1 EKYRTYIDQSPEAIF
16 ITDDNGNYVDVN
28 KTACSMLGYTRE
40 ELLSLSISEINVMD
54 NPEDT
59 ASHFQNLKNAGSL
72 RMEINIKK
80 KNGDSLPIE
89 LNAILL
95 SNGRYMAFCSDITER
110 KKVEYELIK
119 AKEKAEESDR
129 LKTSFLQNMSHE
141 IRTPMNAI
149 AGFSS
154 LLITS
159 FQDKAKLEK
168 FAGII
173 NQRCA
178 DLLEIINDILDIA
191 KIESGVLPVNF
202 EEFSIKDLFADLYAL
217 FIEYQKRIGKQDI
230 QFRLNDSCYPQAT
243 EIYTD
248 KIKLKQIF
256 INLISNAF
264 KFTAEGEIEFG
275 CKYDKNHSILY
286 YVADTGIGIP
296 IDRQKLIFERF
307 VQLNQDLP
315 YNAGGTGLGLS
326 IVKGML
332 QLLGGKIYLES
343 APGKGSTFYFTL
355 GQNVKE
361 SR

>member
-1 EKYRTYIDQSPEAIF
+1 MVPGWTI
-16 ITDDNGNYVDVN
+16 
-28 KTACSMLGYTRE
+28 
-40 ELLSLSISEINVMD
+40 
-54 NPEDT
+54 
-59 ASHFQNLKNAGSL
+59 
-72 RMEINIKK
+72 
-80 KNGDSLPIE
+80 
-89 LNAILL
+89 
-95 SNGRYMAFCSDITER
+95 
-110 KKVEYELIK
+110 
-119 AKEKAEESDR
+119 
-129 LKTSFLQNMSHE
+129 
-141 IRTPMNAI
+141 
-149 AGFSS
+149 
-154 LLITS
+154 
-159 FQDKAKLEK
+159 
-168 FAGII
+168 
-173 NQRCA
+173 
-178 DLLEIINDILDIA
+178 
-191 KIESGVLPVNF
+191 
-202 EEFSIKDLFADLYAL
+202 LFADLYAL
-217 FIEYQKRIGKQDI
+217 FIEYQKRIGKQYI

-264 KFTAEGEIEFG
+264 KFTEEGEIEFG